1 VPATDADSVRVEGL
15 TVRYGN
21 LVAVDD
27 VSFAAAAG
35 EVTAVLGPNG
45 AGKTSTIEVC
55 EGYRPAAAGH
65 VSVLGMDP
73 ARQQTELGARMGVML
88 QEGGVSP
95 SARVSDVARQYCDL
109 YGKGVAP
116 AELLETVGL
125 AARARSAY
133 RRLSGGEKQR
143 LSLALALAARP
154 DVAFLDEPTSGVDV
168 TGRQLIRAIVRRLAS
183 DGCAVVLATHELDE
197 AEKVADHVVIFD
209 KGRVVADG
217 TLDELRRGHDEI
229 RFRSSPMLDLDALGV
244 ALGLEVRR
252 VGDDEYVVDSDASRV
267 AALTGWLA
275 AHDEPVNDI
284 RAGRQRL
291 EDVFLR
297 LTGNGSGASS

>member
-1 VPATDADSVRVEGL
+1 MPATDADPVRVEGL
-15 TVRYGN
+15 VIRYGD

-55 EGYRPAAAGH
+55 EGYRSPARGQVA
-65 VSVLGMDP
+65 VLGMDP
-73 ARQQTELGARMGVML
+73 AREQATLSRRMGVML

-95 SARVSDVARQYCDL
+95 SARVRDVARQYCDL
-109 YGKGVAP
+109 YGKGVVP
-116 AELLETVGL
+116 DDLLETVGL
-125 AARARSAY
+125 TDRARSSY

-168 TGRQLIRAIVRRLAS
+168 TGRQMIRTIIRDLAT

-209 KGRVVADG
+209 HGRVVADG
-217 TLDELRRGHDEI
+217 SLDSLRRGHDEI
-229 RFRSSPMLDLDALGV
+229 RFRSSPMLDHGALGI

-252 VGDDEYVVDSDASRV
+252 IGDDEYVVGTDASRV
-267 AALTGWLA
+267 AALTAWLA
-275 AHDEPVNDI
+275 EHGEPVNDI
-284 RAGRQRL
+284 RAGQQRL

-297 LTGNGSGASS
+297 LTGNTR